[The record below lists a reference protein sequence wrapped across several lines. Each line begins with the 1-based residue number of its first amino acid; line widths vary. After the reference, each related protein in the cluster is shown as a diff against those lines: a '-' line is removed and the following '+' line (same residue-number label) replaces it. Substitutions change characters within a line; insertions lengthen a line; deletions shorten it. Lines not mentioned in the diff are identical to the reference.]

1 MNFTSAKYICNPE
14 KPDVNA
20 VVKAEIESEGTVYI
34 PVGVEGNRHWVA
46 IQKWVAEG
54 NTIAEAD

>member
-1 MNFTSAKYICNPE
+1 MNFTSAKYMCNPE

-20 VVKAEIESEGTVYI
+20 VVKAEIEGEGTVYI
-34 PVGVEGNRHWVA
+34 PVGVGDNRHWQA
-46 IQKWVAEG
+46 IQAWVEEG

>member
-14 KPDVNA
+14 MPDVNV
-20 VVKAEIESEGTVYI
+20 VVKAEIEGEGTVYI
-34 PVGVEGNRHWVA
+34 PVGVGNNRYWTA
-46 IQKWVAEG
+46 LQAWVAEG

>member
-1 MNFTSAKYICNPE
+1 MKFTSAKYLRNPE
-14 KPDVNA
+14 TPDIDF
-20 VVKAEIESEGTVYI
+20 VVKAEIEGEGTVYI
-34 PVGVEGNRHWVA
+34 PVNVVGNRHWDA

>member
-1 MNFTSAKYICNPE
+1 MNFTAAKYVCNPE
-14 KPDVNA
+14 TPDINTA
-20 VVKAEIESEGTVYI
+20 VKAEIDGEGTVYI
-34 PVGVEGNRHWVA
+34 PVGEEGNRHWEA